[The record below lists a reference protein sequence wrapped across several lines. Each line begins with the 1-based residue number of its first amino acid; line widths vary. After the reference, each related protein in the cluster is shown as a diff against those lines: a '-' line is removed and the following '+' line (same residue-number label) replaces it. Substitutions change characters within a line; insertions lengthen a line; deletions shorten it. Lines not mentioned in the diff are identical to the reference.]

1 MNIPT
6 KPYYAVDKTIYFT
19 DGVEEVLIYTVDQ
32 DDAVEAIC
40 ELLNSAYDS
49 AYQDGLN
56 ASLSGHHKELLDK
69 LLMLTMENSRLKSL
83 IKMNE

>member
-1 MNIPT
+1 MNNPT

-19 DGVEEVLIYTVDQ
+19 DRVEEVLIYTFDE
-32 DDAVEAIC
+32 DDTAGTIC

-56 ASLSGHHKELLDK
+56 ASLSRHHKELLDK
-69 LLMLTMENSRLKSL
+69 LLLLTMENSRMKNLM
-83 IKMNE
+83 KMNE